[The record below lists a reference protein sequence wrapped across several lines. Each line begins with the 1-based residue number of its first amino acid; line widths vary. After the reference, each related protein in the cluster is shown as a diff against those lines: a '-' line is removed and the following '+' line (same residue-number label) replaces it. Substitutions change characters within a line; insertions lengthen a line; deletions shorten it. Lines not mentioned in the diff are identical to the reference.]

1 MTAIE
6 RLTLAYTALVK
17 AGRLTIEQV
26 PADIRSAVEQAL
38 EA

>member
-26 PADIRSAVEQAL
+26 PEAL
-38 EA
+38 RAKVQEA